1 MKTKNVLLLFF
12 FLFLSTGYSQS
23 LINTKHLDHLYE
35 EIHAGNAQIGIVHIY
50 AEYPDYHYVD
60 AEGEGITCVDDI
72 ARAAVFYEKYYHMG
86 KNVQAY
92 HKITAMARF
101 LVLVQNQNGFYNN
114 FIFRNGTVNT
124 TFRTS
129 IAEPNWWSWRAMWS
143 LASIYETVKAQDPLL
158 ADSILQSLHKA
169 VVTVLPLYGKNDKY
183 KEYDGFKIPD
193 WLPAE
198 NGADQA
204 AVLVKALCKY
214 HAITSDTTV
223 IPLIKSLCAGILAM
237 QVNDAGSFYNGT
249 FLSWR
254 NSWHAW
260 GNSQADA
267 LLDAYVIL
275 KDKKYLSS
283 ALKEINLWYPRL
295 MKAGYLTELSLQKQ
309 GKAVHEIKKQKFS
322 QIAYGIRPMVFSC
335 VNAYR
340 ITGNKKYLKQGI
352 AIAGWLFGN
361 NPTGQKIYSVEAGTC
376 YDGINDEKSLNK
388 NSGAESTIEA
398 LLALM
403 SLESI
408 PAGAKMLNQ
417 SYGK

>member
-1 MKTKNVLLLFF
+1 M
-12 FLFLSTGYSQS
+12 
-23 LINTKHLDHLYE
+23 
-35 EIHAGNAQIGIVHIY
+35 
-50 AEYPDYHYVD
+50 
-60 AEGEGITCVDDI
+60 
-72 ARAAVFYEKYYHMG
+72 
-86 KNVQAY
+86 
-92 HKITAMARF
+92 
-101 LVLVQNQNGFYNN
+101 
-114 FIFRNGTVNT
+114 
-124 TFRTS
+124 
-129 IAEPNWWSWRAMWS
+129 
-143 LASIYETVKAQDPLL
+143 
-158 ADSILQSLHKA
+158 
-169 VVTVLPLYGKNDKY
+169 
-183 KEYDGFKIPD
+183 
-193 WLPAE
+193 
-198 NGADQA
+198 
-204 AVLVKALCKY
+204 
-214 HAITSDTTV
+214 
-223 IPLIKSLCAGILAM
+223 
-237 QVNDAGSFYNGT
+237 
-249 FLSWR
+249 
-254 NSWHAW
+254 
-260 GNSQADA
+260 
-267 LLDAYVIL
+267 
-275 KDKKYLSS
+275 
-283 ALKEINLWYPRL
+283 WYPRL